1 MLQVSNNDF
10 KRQDSSPGREFAA
23 GNFPVH
29 SEWVSGGQ
37 RKLFMMVDKK
47 EGESSPTASGQSS
60 VVSQWENRSVVSE
73 DNNDSIQRMK
83 SLLDDT
89 DRLIQKHLEDRELVA
104 NSQHIENQVS
114 ELYVSIRTSGG
125 KEVVM
130 VWRTSVV
137 LSQSCSPCIF
147 YLFSLCGHL
156 IKVLLISGQLP

>member
-1 MLQVSNNDF
+1 M
-10 KRQDSSPGREFAA
+10 
-23 GNFPVH
+23 
-29 SEWVSGGQ
+29 
-37 RKLFMMVDKK
+37 FMMVDKK

-114 ELYVSIRTSGG
+114 
-125 KEVVM
+125 
-130 VWRTSVV
+130 
-137 LSQSCSPCIF
+137 
-147 YLFSLCGHL
+147 
-156 IKVLLISGQLP
+156 QL